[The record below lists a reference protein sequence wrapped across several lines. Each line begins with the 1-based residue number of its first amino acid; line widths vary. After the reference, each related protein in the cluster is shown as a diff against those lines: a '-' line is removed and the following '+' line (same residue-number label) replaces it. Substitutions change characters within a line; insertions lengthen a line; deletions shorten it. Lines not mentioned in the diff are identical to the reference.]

1 MRCITRLRTFLLVL
15 LLAVSCSAMAAKKV
29 SNKISVLDFNDIT
42 VGDAL
47 RILSKQSNL
56 NFISSKAAAKIE
68 MTMFLRDI
76 DPMDV
81 LDSMAKTYN
90 LWYQEDKNSKVIRIY
105 TVREFRLGK
114 VDYRNE
120 KTEVFTFKHQR
131 TSLDFAYMIQDLF
144 GYDRVALS
152 QGADEN
158 DVAND
163 LYDRLERFDI
173 IARNTFTQSES
184 AGNNSGFGISSGGS
198 GGNNGNQNNNNNNNN
213 NNNSQNNNNSRNG
226 NNQNGNNRNNRQNNR
241 GNNRGQTMSL
251 GRNQA
256 LDLTNMLP
264 GEEAA
269 SMLSGSHDLSAG
281 AVDLLIEHISPIYVT
296 MVRRQNRVL
305 VRTRDKDA
313 LKDIQELYT
322 KLNIDMA
329 TLLLEVKV
337 LEIALN
343 DGYES
348 NFEFNIKSGDFQVT
362 RAGSQEFVDSAT
374 NAADLVR
381 AALGDPAMV
390 ASVVSKNFDARLT
403 LLEQEGRVTALATP
417 MLTTTNQE
425 VSRTF
430 IGEERPITS
439 GIDVECPNIATTGVI
454 GTPVNQGVCVQDPQ
468 TEIRPIGKTLLLTPN
483 INADGTVDIRLLV
496 EDSSV
501 CDGCGKIPAQSS
513 NGQIVNYEVDTIN
526 TQTFSGDI
534 IAQNTQLIAVGGLIS
549 ERSSD
554 VEKKVPILGD
564 IPYLGFFFSETK
576 RERRRTEMVILIRPY
591 VMNNNNNDI
600 DVNKPWLEQNSIHP
614 SADNMNHLDIYKN
627 SEHFDNGFELQPDYR
642 TYLGQDKFDGYHE
655 KGAGATAPEISEPE
669 QVSSKQATYTELTQY
684 AAKSVRLPEGSREHS
699 TGINNVSLKGAHRG
713 VPLLYDNRLR
723 TAPIASWRKGGVYV
737 TALEVNNMWED
748 PVKVDYVELKGQW
761 LAATIENDNLAGKG
775 EFGDATYLYLI
786 SAMPFEQ
793 ALEQLN

>member
-1 MRCITRLRTFLLVL
+1 MRSMTRLRSLLLIL
-15 LLAVSCSAMAAKKV
+15 LLAISCTALATKKG

-76 DPMDV
+76 APMDV
-81 LDSMAKTYN
+81 LDAMAKTYN
-90 LWYQEDKNSKVIRIY
+90 LWYQEDEKSKIIRIY

-120 KTEVFTFKHQR
+120 KTEVYTFKHQQ

-144 GYDRVALS
+144 GFERVELS
-152 QGADEN
+152 QGADDR
-158 DVAND
+158 DVIND
-163 LYDRLERFDI
+163 LEDRLERFDV
-173 IARNTFTQSES
+173 IARNTFTQSDS
-184 AGNNSGFGISSGGS
+184 IGNNNGFGLSNSSGGGS
-198 GGNNGNQNNNNNNNN
+198 
-213 NNNSQNNNNSRNG
+213 NNSNN
-226 NNQNGNNRNNRQNNR
+226 NNRNNNGGNNNGGNNNNR
-241 GNNRGQTMSL
+241 NNNRRNNNNRNNQATTMSL

-256 LDLTNMLP
+256 LDLSTLLP
-264 GEEAA
+264 GEEAS
-269 SMLSGSHDLSAG
+269 SMLAGKHDLSAG

-296 MVRRQNRVL
+296 LVRRQNRVL

-313 LKDIQELYT
+313 LKDIDHLYK

-348 NFEFNIKSGDFQVT
+348 NFEFNIKAGDFQVT

-374 NAADLVR
+374 SAADLTR

-403 LLEQEGRVTALATP
+403 LLENEGRVTALATP

-425 VSRTF
+425 VSRIF
-430 IGEERPITS
+430 IGEERPITT
-439 GIDVECPNIATTGVI
+439 GINVECPNIATTGTI
-454 GTPVNQGVCVQDPQ
+454 GQPINQGVCIQDPE
-468 TEIRPIGKTLLLTPN
+468 TDLRNIGKTLLLTPN
-483 INADGTVDIRLLV
+483 INADGTVDIRILV
-496 EDSSV
+496 EDSTV
-501 CDGCGKIPAQSS
+501 CDDCGKIPAQSS
-513 NGQIVNYEVDTIN
+513 NGQIVNYQVDTVN

-534 IAQNTQLIAVGGLIS
+534 IAMNTQLIAVGGLIS

-554 VEKKVPILGD
+554 VEKKVPVLGD

-576 RERRRTEMVILIRPY
+576 KERRRTELVILLRPY
-591 VMNNNNNDI
+591 VMNNGNHDI

-627 SEHFDNGFELQPDYR
+627 SEHFDNGYELQPDYR
-642 TYLGQDKFDGYHE
+642 TYLGQDKFDGHHE
-655 KGAGATAPEISEPE
+655 KGVGASSRENAPELIEPE

-684 AAKSVRLPEGSREHS
+684 AAKSVRLPTGSHQQAA
-699 TGINNVSLKGAHRG
+699 GITRVALKSAHRG
-713 VPLLYDNRLR
+713 VHLLYDNRLR
-723 TAPIASWRKGGVYV
+723 TAPVASWRKGGVYV

-748 PVKVDYVELKGQW
+748 PVKVDYRHLKGQW
-761 LAATIENDNLAGKG
+761 LAATIENDKLAAKT

-793 ALEQLN
+793 ALAHLK

>member
-1 MRCITRLRTFLLVL
+1 MRCISLLRSVLLVL
-15 LLAVSCSAMAAKKV
+15 VLALSCSVVSAKKV

-90 LWYQEDKNSKVIRIY
+90 LWYQEDKKSKVIRIY

-114 VDYRNE
+114 VDYHNE
-120 KTEVFTFKHQR
+120 KTEIFTFKHQR

-144 GYDRVALS
+144 GFERVMLS
-152 QGADEN
+152 RGADEN
-158 DVAND
+158 DLAND

-173 IARNTFTQSES
+173 IARNTYTQNES
-184 AGNNSGFGISSGGS
+184 SGNQSGFGISSGG
-198 GGNNGNQNNNNNNNN
+198 
-213 NNNSQNNNNSRNG
+213 NNSQNGNNQNG
-226 NNQNGNNRNNRQNNR
+226 NSQNGNNRNNRQNNNS
-241 GNNRGQTMSL
+241 GQNNQPRTMSL

-256 LDLTNMLP
+256 LDLTSLLP
-264 GEEAA
+264 GAEAA
-269 SMLSGSHDLSAG
+269 SMLSGSHDLSSG
-281 AVDLLIEHISPIYVT
+281 AVDMLIEHISPIYVT

-313 LKDIQELYT
+313 LKDIQDLFK

-337 LEIALN
+337 LEIQLG

-348 NFEFNIKSGDFQVT
+348 NFEFNIKAGDFQVT
-362 RAGSQEFVDSAT
+362 RGSSQEFVDSAT
-374 NAADLVR
+374 NAADLTR

-403 LLEQEGRVTALATP
+403 LLEEEGRVTALATP
-417 MLTTTNQE
+417 MLTTANQE
-425 VSRTF
+425 VSRIF
-430 IGEERPITS
+430 IGEERPITI
-439 GIDVECPNIATTGVI
+439 GIDVVCSTGGSDLGI
-454 GTPVNQGVCVQDPQ
+454 GTRGVCVQDPE
-468 TEIRPIGKTLLLTPN
+468 TEIRSIGKTLLLTPN
-483 INADGTVDIRLLV
+483 ISADGTVDIRILV

-501 CDGCGKIPAQSS
+501 CEECGSIPAQSS
-513 NGQIVNYEVDTIN
+513 NGQIVNYNVDTVL

-549 ERSSD
+549 ERSKD
-554 VEKKVPILGD
+554 VEKKVPFLGD
-564 IPYLGFFFSETK
+564 IPYLGFFFSETL
-576 RERRRTEMVILIRPY
+576 RERSRQEMVILIRPY
-591 VMNNNNNDI
+591 VMNNNKDDI
-600 DVNKPWLEQNSIHP
+600 DVNKPWLEENSIHP

-627 SEHFDNGFELQPDYR
+627 SQHFDNGYELQPDYR
-642 TYLGQDKFDGYHE
+642 TYMGQDKFDGYHE
-655 KGAGATAPEISEPE
+655 KGAGAGTGEPE
-669 QVSSKQATYTELTQY
+669 VVEPKQVSSKQATYTELTQY
-684 AAKSVRLPEGSREHS
+684 AAKAVHLPIDKREHS
-699 TGINNVSLKGAHRG
+699 IGIRDVSLKASHKG
-713 VPLLYDNRLR
+713 VHLFYDTRLR
-723 TAPIASWRKGGVYV
+723 AAPVVSWRKGGIYV
-737 TALEVNNMWED
+737 TALEVSNRWED
-748 PVKVDYVELKGQW
+748 LINVDYRHLKGQW
-761 LAATIENDNLAGKG
+761 LAATIENDKLAAKS